1 MDIWIVQRKDT
12 GDIISAAREPVDA
25 IMIAARKLNPGIP
38 MTLDRVELF

>member
-12 GDIISAAREPVDA
+12 GDIISAARELVDA
-25 IMIAARKLNPGIP
+25 KRIAAGKLNPGTP